1 MERRIKISWNKPG
14 GNASPGSKPTA
25 KISIPTA
32 MIKALEIGQDDD
44 LIISLEDGYLK
55 ITKVAKEEDNA

>member
-32 MIKALEIGQDDD
+32 MVKALDIGPDDD
-44 LIISLEDGYLK
+44 LILTLEDGYIKLQK
-55 ITKVAKEEDNA
+55 AAK